1 MERSMKCLICKSPIQ
16 PAEPAKTCEKCLN
29 VFHQECWDDNGGCGT
44 PGCSSFPR
52 PSGRA
57 ASRGPRAIGGPPAR
71 HVRPAGKRS
80 PWALLVCPYCG
91 QSFDSEC
98 PVTTDELK
106 GQLTGL
112 PVEEE
117 PRPPQLRGAVT
128 IFVAGILG
136 FLAPVNLIW
145 GSIWYRRNRKA
156 LKAAS
161 AAHNLLALVGLAL
174 SGLYLILVLIA
185 LVLSSGD

>member
-16 PAEPAKTCEKCLN
+16 QAEPAKTCEKCLN

-44 PGCSSFPR
+44 PGCSELPKTER
-52 PSGRA
+52 K
-57 ASRGPRAIGGPPAR
+57 GGEPWVQSYWGATSKTCPACKETIS
-71 HVRPAGKRS
+71 VG
-80 PWALLVCPYCG
+80 LLACPYCQ

-106 GQLTGL
+106 GRLTGSWAH
-112 PVEEE
+112 EE
-117 PRPPQLRGAVT
+117 PRPPQIRGAVM

-136 FLAPVNLIW
+136 FLAPVNIIW
-145 GSIWYRRNRKA
+145 GTLWYRRNGKA

-161 AAHNLLALVGLAL
+161 AAHNLLALIGLAL
-174 SGLYLILVLIA
+174 SGLYLILVLSW
-185 LVLSSGD
+185 LVLRPGD